1 MTFTKVFTCHVTKSD
16 CSSSCRVGKL
26 QRGAVSDMRH
36 FGGGWLVSVCVPK
49 EKCGQR
55 KMRWQSVTLQLRAVH
70 LHRAQT
76 TNNCNCRKDKDK
88 DKEKDIERDKDTVC
102 LHRAQLQLH
111 HSQVRSQKQNI
122 PSRKRRL
129 GIIFS
134 VIRHFRA
141 KDEEKFTKSGKW
153 SFPARPFEMAS

>member
-1 MTFTKVFTCHVTKSD
+1 MTCDTWRWALC
-16 CSSSCRVGKL
+16 
-26 QRGAVSDMRH
+26 A
-36 FGGGWLVSVCVPK
+36 PK

-88 DKEKDIERDKDTVC
+88 EKEKYIERDKDTVC

-111 HSQVRSQKQNI
+111 HSQVRSQNQNI

-134 VIRHFRA
+134 LIRHFGVEVKSRHEQRG
-141 KDEEKFTKSGKW
+141 DEKRTVGSQVWSLSKFISNIA
-153 SFPARPFEMAS
+153 F

>member
-1 MTFTKVFTCHVTKSD
+1 M
-16 CSSSCRVGKL
+16 
-26 QRGAVSDMRH
+26 
-36 FGGGWLVSVCVPK
+36 SVCVPK

-88 DKEKDIERDKDTVC
+88 DNCLDKDKEKYIERDEDTVC

-111 HSQVRSQKQNI
+111 HSQVRSQNQNI